1 MNANEKRG
9 EILNSLEK
17 NENLIQSIEL
27 INGEV
32 YLMVFRPINLKFSV
46 IQDYIKTDYCFKK
59 IYQVKCNVEYFEIFM
74 LEDTELET
82 VSFKFYYED
91 LV

>member
-46 IQDYIKTDYCFKK
+46 IQDFIKTDYCFRR

>member
-46 IQDYIKTDYCFKK
+46 IQDYIKTEYCFKR

>member
-46 IQDYIKTDYCFKK
+46 IQDYIKTDYCFKR

>member
-32 YLMVFRPINLKFSV
+32 YLMVFRPVNLKFSV
-46 IQDYIKTDYCFKK
+46 IQDYIKTEYCFKR
-59 IYQVKCNVEYFEIFM
+59 IYQIKCNVEYFEIFM

>member
-1 MNANEKRG
+1 MDANEKRG
-9 EILNSLEK
+9 KILNTLEK

-27 INGEV
+27 VKNEV
-32 YLMVFRPINLKFSV
+32 YLMIFKPINLKFAV
-46 IQDYIKTDYCFKK
+46 VQDFVKTDYCFNS
-59 IYQVKCNVEYFEIFM
+59 IYQVKCNIEYFEIFM
-74 LEDTELET
+74 LEDSELET

>member
-27 INGEV
+27 IKGEV
-32 YLMVFRPINLKFSV
+32 YLMLFRPINLKFSV
-46 IQDYIKTDYCFKK
+46 IQDYIKTDYCFKR

>member
-17 NENLIQSIEL
+17 NENLNQSIEL

-46 IQDYIKTDYCFKK
+46 IQDYIKTDYCFKR

>member
-9 EILNSLEK
+9 EILNSLEE
-17 NENLIQSIEL
+17 NEKLIQSIEL

-46 IQDYIKTDYCFKK
+46 IQDYIKTDYCFKR

>member
-46 IQDYIKTDYCFKK
+46 IQDYMKTDYCFRR

>member
-46 IQDYIKTDYCFKK
+46 IQDYIKTEYCFKR

-91 LV
+91 LN

>member
-46 IQDYIKTDYCFKK
+46 IQDFIKTDYCFKR

>member
-32 YLMVFRPINLKFSV
+32 YLMVFRPINLKFSL
-46 IQDYIKTDYCFKK
+46 IQDYIKTDYCFKR

>member
-32 YLMVFRPINLKFSV
+32 YLMVFKPINLKFSV
-46 IQDYIKTDYCFKK
+46 IEDFIKTDYCFRR
-59 IYQVKCNVEYFEIFM
+59 IYQVKCNIEYFEIFM
-74 LEDTELET
+74 LEDSELET

>member
-46 IQDYIKTDYCFKK
+46 IQDYMKTDYCFKR

>member
-27 INGEV
+27 KNGEV

-46 IQDYIKTDYCFKK
+46 IQDYIKTDYCFKR